1 MRKGDFPLW
10 IPLKKGLSLL
20 SYHLC
25 NYTIDKNVNKMVAYR
40 KSYEK
45 ETLCG
50 GWIPWRTC
58 SKTYYNEEYHPV
70 TVPESMNLTDCC
82 NGYEQVGL
90 YCALSLN
97 SSGEFASRP
106 GACPTK
112 EAEALNISCTLDLDC
127 PEHKKCCKTSK
138 GTGCFDP
145 VSEERT
151 VPRYWYDVSVLVKMD
166 FDELRRVDP
175 KLLNHSR
182 LLHSMITGALWPLD
196 VSVYHIHTTQ
206 AEPYTETLVSRVL
219 IGLQELV
226 PLANVSSLLKD
237 IVMRVYEVIDIV
249 VQDALAIRNHKIFSV
264 TSSSFEVAWSVNST
278 RNHSFNIE
286 IYKGKELVQQMETND
301 TKLDVFNLEA
311 GIMYTVN
318 ISAED
323 CGKKIVS
330 SRKVKTDALVF
341 GLTIRI
347 LNYNF
352 TDQLF
357 NTSSIE
363 YQAFSS
369 ILMIE
374 IRKSLPSN
382 ISALY
387 QMGKL
392 KVQIVSLKAGSIVV
406 RLKIKVEDPLF
417 PKDLSAFEPM
427 ISSLFNSSAFLVDRN
442 SSRVEDWNECASWAE
457 NDCCTYA
464 ECINTLGSYM
474 CRCKTTTDAN
484 PSRPG
489 RNCEGDIVDPVTEMV
504 PAFEANVTEG
514 LSGTGDIVDPV
525 TEMVPAFEANVTEG
539 LSGTG
544 STPLA
549 LSEVTAV
556 TSFTSNSTETIILPS
571 NGTQESSTLPSDK
584 TLLASQ
590 RTTTSGYVRNN
601 NTLSTSETPAPVTK
615 KWDNVTTTGYVGN
628 NNTLST
634 SETPAPV
641 TKKWDNVT
649 TTGYVRNNNTLST
662 SETPALVTKKWD
674 NVTSPNENL
683 VEERS
688 TTRER
693 HNSSMSMFPGVS
705 NITVYPFVR
714 NGSEVET
721 STPGLITERSSQQH
735 ATSALNVTQHPT
747 FYVLNHTLDKEMGK
761 DNRSWSEKNPSTTL
775 PSLSG
780 GYTVATPASD
790 CGVCFPASNI
800 IFSNVTST
808 SFQVTWTT
816 NVTLNTSFQFLLL
829 NGKEIIQVLKT
840 QSHNLTISRLEPG
853 ILYTVEIVTEVC
865 GNKSKPVQHKVKT
878 AAQILSGTVR
888 ISNLN
893 YSSEFSNTSSEE
905 YQNFTQLFLTEV
917 RTSLPL
923 NILPKMDAGL
933 IKMLITSVTN
943 GSVVVSFN
951 LLIPA
956 DMDASNVSSSFLE
969 AFLHSCHFMIDNSSL
984 SLHDYDECE
993 KEETD
998 CSSDAS
1004 CSNTYGSYECSC
1016 KEGFVNANAERPGR
1030 NCEALFPNPDAG
1042 ATQTKDLSST
1052 VLPLT
1057 DPYTSNHVPSPAGE
1071 DSSVPKTRSLENAT
1085 ASTIFSN
1092 ASTELIL
1099 NVQVSS
1105 SPPSKPSQGVL
1116 IKRAVRVLCEIEKIV
1131 ITIQKDFLKQESIP
1145 ESSLYLGRPHCNVSS
1160 SNSSHVILR
1169 TGWNECGTE
1178 VQTNTTHTIVKSVLR
1193 NDLFSSRV
1201 IRHLKV
1207 VSPILCVFQNDLLTS
1222 SGYTPEGVYTIF
1234 EDLHGSGHFL
1244 TEMQLF
1250 IGNAPI
1256 PRNFTISASDDLMI
1270 EVGIQRHDSNLK
1282 VVVSECWATPTNNS
1296 KDPLSFPF
1304 IDDSC
1309 PVPNAHTTMISNG
1322 ISNKAQFKLK
1332 IFSFVN
1338 DSVVYLHCKI
1348 HVCLE
1353 IPRSTCKTN
1362 CNGFRLMRTGETIAM
1377 PKASWGPLRKSGGK
1391 PAEEK
1396 RGLGAGYTVLIVI
1409 GVFAFILA
1417 ITGLSVFLHQRKT
1430 GAYNFKIKS
1439 DNFNY
1444 QVFYD

>member
-1 MRKGDFPLW
+1 
-10 IPLKKGLSLL
+10 
-20 SYHLC
+20 
-25 NYTIDKNVNKMVAYR
+25 MVAYR

-286 IYKGKELVQQMETND
+286 IYKGKELVQQMETHD

-427 ISSLFNSSAFLVDRN
+427 ISSLFNSSAFLVDQN
-442 SSRVEDWNECASWAE
+442 SSRLEDWNECASRAE

-489 RNCEGDIVDPVTEMV
+489 RNCEGC
-504 PAFEANVTEG
+504 
-514 LSGTGDIVDPV
+514 
-525 TEMVPAFEANVTEG
+525 
-539 LSGTG
+539 
-544 STPLA
+544 
-549 LSEVTAV
+549 
-556 TSFTSNSTETIILPS
+556 
-571 NGTQESSTLPSDK
+571 Q
-584 TLLASQ
+584 
-590 RTTTSGYVRNN
+590 
-601 NTLSTSETPAPVTK
+601 
-615 KWDNVTTTGYVGN
+615 
-628 NNTLST
+628 
-634 SETPAPV
+634 
-641 TKKWDNVT
+641 
-649 TTGYVRNNNTLST
+649 
-662 SETPALVTKKWD
+662 
-674 NVTSPNENL
+674 
-683 VEERS
+683 
-688 TTRER
+688 
-693 HNSSMSMFPGVS
+693 
-705 NITVYPFVR
+705 
-714 NGSEVET
+714 
-721 STPGLITERSSQQH
+721 
-735 ATSALNVTQHPT
+735 
-747 FYVLNHTLDKEMGK
+747 EMGK
-761 DNRSWSEKNPSTTL
+761 CNVR
-775 PSLSG
+775 
-780 GYTVATPASD
+780 
-790 CGVCFPASNI
+790 ASNI

-829 NGKEIIQVLKT
+829 NGKEIIQELKT

-969 AFLHSCHFMIDNSSL
+969 AFLHSRHFMIDNSSL

-1030 NCEALFPNPDAG
+1030 NCEG

-1085 ASTIFSN
+1085 TSTIFSN

-1116 IKRAVRVLCEIEKIV
+1116 IKKAVRVLCEIEKIV